1 MDKREAKRL
10 ITKYEIQEKNGI
22 QSDDTLTELLSGIS
36 DSCNNTSKIMDEN
49 DQFIQRELGKVSP
62 FFFRAAEQYQALIM
76 DKYNCAKKLFDKLLC
91 NYNGT
96 DFQAFYNIVCDL
108 NSGCDSFTELLVK
121 EAKKNDQDQKVEID
135 RIESVINNLDFD
147 YDDTDI
153 QSIME
158 FIHQSFA
165 VLDILFCND
174 TFCEIQDVNRRDHYQ
189 AYADYLF
196 MEYPL
201 LYQPV
206 ECIKQLQKKEES

>member
-36 DSCNNTSKIMDEN
+36 DSCSNVSKIMDEN

-62 FFFRAAEQYQALIM
+62 FFFRATEQYQTLIM
-76 DKYNCAKKLFDKLLC
+76 EKYSCVKNLFEELSHNC
-91 NYNGT
+91 NNT
-96 DFQAFYNIVCDL
+96 DFQTFYNIVRDL
-108 NSGCDSFTELLVK
+108 NSVCDKFTELLVK
-121 EAKKNDQDQKVEID
+121 EAKKSDQDQKVEID
-135 RIESVINNLDFD
+135 RIEPVINNLDFD
-147 YDDTDI
+147 YDDMDI

-158 FIHQSFA
+158 FIHHSFA
-165 VLDILFCND
+165 VLDILFCDD

-206 ECIKQLQKKEES
+206 ECMKQLQKKEES